1 MANKQ
6 SILIISFVSHRTV
19 ENIFKKKNFK
29 KKTSY
34 AARAQRM
41 NKRTQKKNNK
51 HRIFFV
57 GFEKLSNAQKKWQFV
72 LKNELNEQ
80 QQQHHTHAHKIIFFL
95 EKSDSCCV
103 LWLVCFYDVLL
114 MATSIISHIWKWLAK
129 HFSRSVSRLTL
140 QIGKSRRK
148 HLWKKKKLLM
158 WINWLRVWFSSRV
171 LNWSK
176 CLFHIE
182 IRAFTARTHSLK
194 ISVHMRSSFL
204 CELGFICH
212 YGVQFTRSALDND
225 L

>member
-1 MANKQ
+1 MN
-6 SILIISFVSHRTV
+6 SNN
-19 ENIFKKKNFK
+19 NI
-29 KKTSY
+29 TL
-34 AARAQRM
+34 
-41 NKRTQKKNNK
+41 T
-51 HRIFFV
+51 
-57 GFEKLSNAQKKWQFV
+57 
-72 LKNELNEQ
+72 
-80 QQQHHTHAHKIIFFL
+80 HKIIFFL

-103 LWLVCFYDVLL
+103 LWLVSFYDVLL